1 MTIGEMMLPE
11 FDQEMAS
18 SRKILEAVPE
28 DNYGWKPHEKSMTL
42 GRLAGH
48 VAEMTSWVVATINQ
62 DKVEMTPGTP
72 PTTATSKAQ
81 ILQVFD
87 GELGA
92 ARAALAGVSDE
103 AMMQPWSLIMGGHT
117 VFTMPRIAVFRSMVM
132 NHMIHHRAQLGV
144 YLRLLD
150 VPLPGVYGPSADD
163 KK

>member
-18 SRKILEAVPE
+18 SRKILEALPE
-28 DNYGWKPHEKSMTL
+28 DKYGWKPHEKSMTL

-48 VAEMTSWVVATINQ
+48 VAEMTDWAWTTMRQ
-62 DKVEMTPGTP
+62 DKLEMTPGTP

-81 ILQVFD
+81 ILDVFD
-87 GELGA
+87 GALGK
-92 ARAALAGVSDE
+92 ARAALAGATDE
-103 AMMQPWSLIMGGHT
+103 AMMQPWSLIVGGHT
-117 VFTMPRIAVFRSMVM
+117 VFTMPRIAVFRSMVL

-150 VPLPGVYGPSADD
+150 VPVPGLYGPSADD

>member
-1 MTIGEMMLPE
+1 MKIGEMMLPE

-18 SRKILEAVPE
+18 SRKVLEAVPE
-28 DNYGWKPHEKSMTL
+28 DKYGWKPHEKSMTL

-48 VAEMTSWVVATINQ
+48 VAEMTSWAVATINQ

-81 ILQVFD
+81 ILHVFD

-92 ARAALAGVSDE
+92 ARAALASVGDE
-103 AMMQPWSLIMGGHT
+103 AMMQPWSLIVGGHT
-117 VFTMPRIAVFRSMVM
+117 VFTMPRIAVYRSMVM

-150 VPLPGVYGPSADD
+150 VPVPGVYGPSADD